1 MTARKQA
8 IKEAEALMR
17 AAFTLFYDS
26 CKTEPTRYSQA
37 LQPMEDLINTS
48 QREMRDL
55 LAVIACSLEDTF
67 ALGQRSGPPA

>member
-1 MTARKQA
+1 VTARKQA
-8 IKEAEALMR
+8 LKEAEALMR

-26 CKTEPTRYSQA
+26 CKAEPSKYSQA
-37 LQPMEDLINTS
+37 LQPMEEAIGTS